1 MVILGIDP
9 GLVNT
14 GWGVLEAR
22 NSTDIKHIASGV
34 IKTSSK
40 DDISLRLAV
49 IYRALEK
56 MLRKFEP
63 GVLVLEKLYS
73 HYKHPITSILMGHA
87 RGIVCLAAGLKGV
100 ELINYPSTRIK
111 KCITGNGR
119 AHKDQVQ
126 FMVKAMLGL
135 DKDFDNFD
143 ASDALAMA
151 LAYIYIERR

>member
-1 MVILGIDP
+1 MVILGVDP

-14 GWGVLEAR
+14 GWGVLEATD
-22 NSTDIKHIASGV
+22 STDIKYIASGV
-34 IKTSSK
+34 IRTSSK
-40 DDISLRLAV
+40 DDISQRLAF
-49 IYRALEK
+49 IYSSLEE
-56 MLRKFEP
+56 MIRKFEP

-73 HYKHPITSILMGHA
+73 HYKHPITSVLMGHA
-87 RGIVCLAAGLKGV
+87 RGVVCLAAGLGGIKLV
-100 ELINYPSTRIK
+100 NYPSTRIK

-119 AHKDQVQ
+119 ARKDQVQ

-135 DKDFDNFD
+135 DKDFDDFD